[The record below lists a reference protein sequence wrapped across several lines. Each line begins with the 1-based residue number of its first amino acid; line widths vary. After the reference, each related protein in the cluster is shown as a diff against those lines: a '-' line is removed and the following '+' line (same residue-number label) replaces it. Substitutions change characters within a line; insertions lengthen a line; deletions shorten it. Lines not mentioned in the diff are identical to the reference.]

1 LQTHF
6 NMIRK
11 IHLRLLLSATSLM
24 VIACNGANEN
34 SSSTEQLTKTVEVPT
49 ESKGEYKIVD
59 NSFMGIRPDDLIAD
73 HKDKLQS
80 GKIKDGEQVREVLV
94 IEMTGQELG
103 YAVPNK
109 EDKRKI
115 GNITFQSPEV
125 KTDRGIGVGF
135 NLLQALEAYPNLE
148 VKIAKKTKKVYA
160 KEGEI
165 AFLLD
170 YSTQVES
177 VDISKIPKDTKIV
190 EIKLLSSK

>member
-1 LQTHF
+1 
-6 NMIRK
+6 
-11 IHLRLLLSATSLM
+11 M

-49 ESKGEYKIVD
+49 ESEGEYKIVD